1 MSSNERINFR
11 FYHDNPKDM
20 RALQGLKSIADKE
33 NCTLNTALINVVN
46 RYLDSQKD
54 DYAEFLAAKIA
65 DYLKGFSF
73 SPVIQADEIQ
83 LSKEALEDMLDTL
96 DSF

>member
-1 MSSNERINFR
+1 MQ
-11 FYHDNPKDM
+11 
-20 RALQGLKSIADKE
+20 ALQGLKYIARTE
-33 NCTLNTALINVVN
+33 NCTLNTALINIVN

-73 SPVIQADEIQ
+73 GPVIQTDEIQ
-83 LSKEALEDMLDTL
+83 MSEEALEDMLDTL